1 MTSVKRCASNPGGY
15 PGTETAHDAPG
26 TTCSLVLLECVL
38 RVLGVRAGKVS
49 QISKCLLVTENRDM
63 LPPVGDRKPKENFE
77 QGDGI
82 KQAYYSWFLL
92 FIRLEAGTKCSRRI
106 TKQ

>member
-1 MTSVKRCASNPGGY
+1 MTSVKGCASNPGGY
-15 PGTETAHDAPG
+15 PGTKMAYDAPE

-38 RVLGVRAGKVS
+38 RVLEVRSGKVS
-49 QISKCLLVTENRDM
+49 QILKCLLVTENRDM

-82 KQAYYSWFLL
+82 K
-92 FIRLEAGTKCSRRI
+92 
-106 TKQ
+106 